1 MFRFLVFLGALF
13 ILSLIGLVIWAVW
26 SKVYTYIKRNDS
38 VFEIEEE
45 THEKIKK
52 KIREE

>member
-45 THEKIKK
+45 THKKIKK